1 MLAPRHACTWPGYCH
16 HAVIATAGDGA
27 QANRIE
33 NIYTQAASCLRNVGI
48 LRISTICKNAHVYKD
63 AYDLDFCVLSS
74 LEETFLSNDGQRL
87 TKRCAH

>member
-1 MLAPRHACTWPGYCH
+1 MPARGLATVTTPET
-16 HAVIATAGDGA
+16 AVIATAGDGA

-33 NIYTQAASCLRNVGI
+33 NIYAQAASCLHDVGV
-48 LRISTICKNAHVYKD
+48 LHISTICKNAQVYKD
-63 AYDLDFCVLSS
+63 VYDLDFCVLSS